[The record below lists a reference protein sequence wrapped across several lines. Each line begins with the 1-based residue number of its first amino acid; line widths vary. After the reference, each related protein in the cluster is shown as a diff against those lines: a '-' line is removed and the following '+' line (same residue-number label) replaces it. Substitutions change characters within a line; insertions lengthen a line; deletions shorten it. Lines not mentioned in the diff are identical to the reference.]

1 MIYLYQFS
9 LLLCFT
15 VLSNH
20 TLGKDKDEIFIEKED
35 MKKRKRVSPEKEK
48 DYDSWT
54 SVEEL
59 EPYEDEL
66 KLGWVPFFSLDGIS
80 TEIQLGLSLSDY
92 NWDSWY
98 NYRFII
104 NKAFFRSN
112 AITGTFGFS
121 TNYKKVSSTEG
132 KKIADGIAKP
142 ELWFFAFNTSL
153 RAKLVSE
160 FQAYLRLALG
170 SSQHVLS
177 EDQTYIFYYSG
188 EIGLTY
194 NFTKFLYVGMSYELT
209 ILHSVLL
216 NFHSQSGIIGFST
229 SL

>member
-1 MIYLYQFS
+1 MIYFYKFILF
-9 LLLCFT
+9 LFFIIF
-15 VLSNH
+15 SNH
-20 TLGKDKDEIFIEKED
+20 TLGKDKDELFIEKEGI
-35 MKKRKRVSPEKEK
+35 KKRKRVLPEKEVN
-48 DYDSWT
+48 YDSWT

-66 KLGWVPFFSLDGIS
+66 KLGWVPFFSIDGIY

-98 NYRFII
+98 NCRFII
-104 NKAFFRSN
+104 SKAFFRSN
-112 AITGTFGFS
+112 ATTGLFGFS
-121 TNYKKVSSTEG
+121 TNYKKVSSTDG
-132 KKIADGIAKP
+132 KNIADGIAKP

-160 FQAYLRLALG
+160 LQAYLRLALG

-177 EDQTYIFYYSG
+177 KNQTYIFHYSG
-188 EIGLTY
+188 EVGLTY
-194 NFTKFLYVGMSYELT
+194 NFTKFLYAGISYELT

-216 NFHSQSGIIGFST
+216 NFHSQSGIVGFNI